1 MELFDDMY
9 AVLAIGARPV
19 HRIICNLLSL
29 NLSRCGFEKF
39 M

>member
-19 HRIICNLLSL
+19 QRIICNLQFESL
-29 NLSRCGFEKF
+29 A
-39 M
+39 MWI